1 MKLQWLG
8 HSSFRLEESTG
19 ASVVTDPYHSYIG
32 IEMPE
37 VTADVVTVSH
47 KHDDHSYVGAVKGN
61 PMIIDTVGYFDVKD
75 SIGILGIETN
85 HDEVDG
91 EKRGKNII
99 YKYRIDGIDV
109 CHMGDIGEECTPE
122 LAEAIGPV
130 NILLIP
136 VGGEYTID
144 ADIAKDYVDKLM
156 PDMVIPMHY
165 RTRGVDLDIDKVDAF
180 LRHFD
185 DEMIEEIEDD
195 TIEITRSQF
204 DDEYTRV
211 VVFTLP
217 EEE

>member
-19 ASVVTDPYHSYIG
+19 TSVVTDPYHSYIG

-47 KHDDHSYVGAVKGN
+47 KHDDHSCVGAVKGN

>member
-19 ASVVTDPYHSYIG
+19 TSVVTDPYHSYIG
-32 IEMPE
+32 IEMPG

-47 KHDDHSYVGAVKGN
+47 KHDDHNNVEIIKGN
-61 PMIIDTVGYFDVKD
+61 PMIIDTVGSFDVKG
-75 SIGILGIETN
+75 IGILGIETY
-85 HDEVDG
+85 HDEVEG
-91 EKRGKNII
+91 EKRGKNLI

-130 NILLIP
+130 NILLLP

-144 ADIAKDYVDKLM
+144 AETAKDYVDKLM

-165 RTRGVDLDIDKVDAF
+165 RTRGVDLDIDKVDGF
-180 LRHFD
+180 LRLFE
-185 DEMIEEIEDD
+185 DEVIEEVEDD

-204 DDEYTRV
+204 DGEFTRV
-211 VVFTLP
+211 IVLTLP
-217 EEE
+217 EKE

>member
-1 MKLQWLG
+1 
-8 HSSFRLEESTG
+8 
-19 ASVVTDPYHSYIG
+19 
-32 IEMPE
+32 MPE

-144 ADIAKDYVDKLM
+144 ADVAKDYVDKLM

>member
-19 ASVVTDPYHSYIG
+19 TSVVTDPYHPYIG

-37 VTADVVTVSH
+37 VEVDVVTVSH
-47 KHDDHSYVGAVKGN
+47 KHDDHDNVGVIKGN
-61 PMIIDTVGYFDVKD
+61 PMIIDTVGSFDVKG
-75 SIGILGIETN
+75 IGILGIETY
-85 HDEVDG
+85 HDEVEG
-91 EKRGKNII
+91 EKRGRNLI

-130 NILLIP
+130 NILLLP

-144 ADIAKDYVDKLM
+144 AEIAKDYVDKLM

-165 RTRGVDLDIDKVDAF
+165 RTRGVELDIDKVDAF
-180 LRHFD
+180 LRLFD
-185 DEMIEEIEDD
+185 DEVIEEVEDD

-204 DDEYTRV
+204 DGEYTRV
-211 VVFTLP
+211 VVLTLP
-217 EEE
+217 EKE

>member
-19 ASVVTDPYHSYIG
+19 TSVVTDPYHSYIG

-180 LRHFD
+180 LRHFE

>member
-47 KHDDHSYVGAVKGN
+47 KHDDHSCVGAVKGN

>member
-19 ASVVTDPYHSYIG
+19 TTVVTDPYHSYIG
-32 IEMPE
+32 IDIPE
-37 VTADVVTVSH
+37 VEADVVTVSH
-47 KHDDHSYVGAVKGN
+47 KHDDHDNVEIVKGN
-61 PMIIDTVGYFDVKD
+61 PMIIDTVGSFDVKG
-75 SIGILGIETN
+75 IGILGIETY
-85 HDEVDG
+85 HDEVEG
-91 EKRGKNII
+91 EKRGTNLI

-130 NILLIP
+130 NILLLP

-144 ADIAKDYVDKLM
+144 AEIAKDYVDKLM

-165 RTRGVDLDIDKVDAF
+165 RTRGVELDIDKVDGF
-180 LRHFD
+180 LRLFD
-185 DEMIEEIEDD
+185 DEVIEEVEDD

-204 DDEYTRV
+204 DGEYTRV
-211 VVFTLP
+211 VVLTLP
-217 EEE
+217 EKE

>member
-19 ASVVTDPYHSYIG
+19 TSVVTDPYHPYIG

-37 VTADVVTVSH
+37 VEVDVVTVSH
-47 KHDDHSYVGAVKGN
+47 KHDDHDNVEGVKGN
-61 PMIIDTVGYFDVKD
+61 PMIIDTVGSFDVKG
-75 SIGILGIETN
+75 IGILGIETY
-85 HDEVDG
+85 HDEVEG
-91 EKRGKNII
+91 EKRGKNLI

-130 NILLIP
+130 NILLLP

-144 ADIAKDYVDKLM
+144 AEIAKDYVDKLM

-165 RTRGVDLDIDKVDAF
+165 RTRGVELDIDKVDAF
-180 LRHFD
+180 LRLFD
-185 DEMIEEIEDD
+185 DEVIEEVEDD

-204 DDEYTRV
+204 DGEYTRV
-211 VVFTLP
+211 VVLSLP
-217 EEE
+217 EKE

>member
-19 ASVVTDPYHSYIG
+19 TSVVTDPYHSYIG

-47 KHDDHSYVGAVKGN
+47 KHDDHAYVEAVKGN
-61 PMIIDTVGYFDVKD
+61 PMIIDTVGYFDVKG
-75 SIGILGIETN
+75 IGILGISTN
-85 HDEVDG
+85 HDEVEG
-91 EKRGKNII
+91 EKRGKNLV

-180 LRHFD
+180 LRHFE

>member
-19 ASVVTDPYHSYIG
+19 TTVVTDPYHSYIG
-32 IEMPE
+32 IDIPE
-37 VTADVVTVSH
+37 VEADVVTVSH
-47 KHDDHSYVGAVKGN
+47 KHDDHDNVEIVKGN
-61 PMIIDTVGYFDVKD
+61 PMIIDTVGSFDVKG
-75 SIGILGIETN
+75 IGILGIETY
-85 HDEVDG
+85 HDEVEG
-91 EKRGKNII
+91 EKRGTNLI

-130 NILLIP
+130 NILLLP

-144 ADIAKDYVDKLM
+144 AETAKDYVDKLM

-165 RTRGVDLDIDKVDAF
+165 RTRGVELDIDKVDGF
-180 LRHFD
+180 LRLFD
-185 DEMIEEIEDD
+185 DEVIEEVEDD

-204 DDEYTRV
+204 DGEYTRV
-211 VVFTLP
+211 VVLTLP
-217 EEE
+217 EKE

>member
-19 ASVVTDPYHSYIG
+19 TSVVTDPYHSYIG

-109 CHMGDIGEECTPE
+109 CHMGDIGQECTPE

-195 TIEITRSQF
+195 TIEVTRSQF

>member
-19 ASVVTDPYHSYIG
+19 TSVVTDPYHSYIG

-165 RTRGVDLDIDKVDAF
+165 RTRGVDLGIDKVDAF

>member
-19 ASVVTDPYHSYIG
+19 TSVVTDPYHSYIG

>member
-19 ASVVTDPYHSYIG
+19 TSVVTDPYHSYIG

-37 VTADVVTVSH
+37 GTADVVTVSH

-109 CHMGDIGEECTPE
+109 CHMGDIGQECTPE

-195 TIEITRSQF
+195 TIEVTRSQF